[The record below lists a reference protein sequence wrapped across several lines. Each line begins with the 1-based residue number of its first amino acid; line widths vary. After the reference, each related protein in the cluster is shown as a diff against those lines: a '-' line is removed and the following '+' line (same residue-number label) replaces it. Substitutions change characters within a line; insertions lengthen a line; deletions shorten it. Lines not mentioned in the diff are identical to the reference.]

1 MNSERTKDTKIPNKR
16 TNKRFC
22 PCQSSRT
29 RSHHNTHTHTVHSPA
44 APETPADSRR
54 APTRVQ
60 SSNERDVACATRD
73 QRVRITH
80 HATSRTHVS
89 YSSIHCHSLPSSNLF
104 ARVWEFTA
112 ECSADS
118 LSHEQS
124 PCSLK
129 TELQTTQS
137 GKLHHGSSVVGNS
150 SEVPRVRIA
159 RN

>member
-1 MNSERTKDTKIPNKR
+1 MNGQKIQR
-16 TNKRFC
+16 YQTNVQTNDFV
-22 PCQSSRT
+22 PVSHH
-29 RSHHNTHTHTVHSPA
+29 SHHNTHTHTVHSPA

-89 YSSIHCHSLPSSNLF
+89 YSSIHCHSLPSSKLF